1 MLVCLIAFM
10 NAVARTGGLFN
21 VVPVIGA
28 VRLGLSVAQ
37 IGAGLAAG
45 SLIGLLAAYPA
56 GMLADRFGRKA
67 VIVPSTVVAGTS
79 MLLFAAAPAYPWF
92 VGACIVW
99 VIASSIG
106 SAAPAA
112 YAADS
117 APPEIGRAHV

>member
-67 VIVPSTVVAGTS
+67 VIVPSTGVAGTS
-79 MLLFAAAPAYPWF
+79 MLLRSEERR
-92 VGACIVW
+92 VGKEGVRTCR
-99 VIASSIG
+99 SRRS
-106 SAAPAA
+106 P
-112 YAADS
+112 D
-117 APPEIGRAHV
+117 H